1 MLNEL
6 ESLSRNIGR
15 LIKISE
21 RHHQAHNALALQ
33 LEQLR
38 AEYANTQGE
47 LAAMREERDALVAE
61 RDSLSAKIDDAQI
74 RLNAILE
81 KLPRAKAAP
90 EPDNQLALL
99 PPDGIEPDT
108 AESAHGALHEESHHH
123 GEKA

>member
-6 ESLSRNIGR
+6 ESLSQNIGR

-21 RHHQAHNALALQ
+21 RHHQAHNALAEQ
-33 LEQLR
+33 LDQLR
-38 AEYANTQGE
+38 ADHANTQGE
-47 LAAMREERDALVAE
+47 LAAMREER
-61 RDSLSAKIDDAQI
+61 DAQI

-99 PPDGIEPDT
+99 PPDGGIDPDT
-108 AESAHGALHEESHHH
+108 ADAAHGALHEESHHH

>member
-6 ESLSRNIGR
+6 ESLSQNIGR

-21 RHHQAHNALALQ
+21 RHHQAHDALAQQ

-38 AEYANTQGE
+38 ADYANTQGE
-47 LAAMREERDALVAE
+47 LAAVREERDALVAE

-90 EPDNQLALL
+90 EPDKPAC
-99 PPDGIEPDT
+99 PF
-108 AESAHGALHEESHHH
+108 AS
-123 GEKA
+123 